1 MPIFRRAA
9 IILIPNK
16 RQRGTIPRAP
26 HCRFESWRIDPHLP
40 LSKQSLEIELKIV
53 VIIFGDGRIET

>member
-1 MPIFRRAA
+1 M
-9 IILIPNK
+9 
-16 RQRGTIPRAP
+16 
-26 HCRFESWRIDPHLP
+26 DPHLP